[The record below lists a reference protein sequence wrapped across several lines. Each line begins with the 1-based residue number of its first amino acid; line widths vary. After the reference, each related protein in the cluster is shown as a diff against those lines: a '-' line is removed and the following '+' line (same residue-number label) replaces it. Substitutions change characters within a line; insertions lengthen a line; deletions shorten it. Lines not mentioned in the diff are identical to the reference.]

1 MIKYFIKNP
10 VFYFLLVIL
19 IIPVKSNAQGLFF
32 STRVKTEYQYTDYL
46 EYKYPDPIYFEYPDV
61 QYTQLSPYISDF
73 PEHRFL
79 VRVIQNFD
87 YRTALT
93 LRYQYSDL
101 DIGSRQNMYG
111 MIFNRN
117 LTDEFGIT
125 VGSQFTDVKG
135 ELSGWSYDLGCRY
148 NFAGFT
154 MINPS
159 FSYYNNKDISSEGNK
174 SSAYSFSMLIRQT
187 LNEVTAL
194 QLKYLYFHSKGDIS
208 TFDSNTLVL
217 WFSRYFYTETALHL
231 SLRYHWNSE
240 DIKSYAPGLEI
251 VQYLNW
257 ASTLRLMYRYY
268 RNGSGF
274 ENSTAAET
282 DSFTSHSIS
291 AVIEYLVK
299 KNLTLS
305 AKYRFYTSNSDIKM
319 NTYLLG
325 LERLF

>member
-1 MIKYFIKNP
+1 MSK
-10 VFYFLLVIL
+10 FYSNSRISYLILLMLIL
-19 IIPVKSNAQGLFF
+19 PCETKAQGLFF
-32 STRVKTEYQYTDYL
+32 STRIKTEYQYTDYL

-79 VRVIQNFD
+79 FRIIQNFD

-101 DIGSRQNMYG
+101 DEDSRQNMYG
-111 MIFNRN
+111 FIFNRN
-117 LTDEFGIT
+117 ITDEFGIT
-125 VGSQFTDVKG
+125 VGSQYTDVKG
-135 ELSGWSYDLGCRY
+135 ELSGWSYDLGCKY

-174 SSAYSFSMLIRQT
+174 SSAYSVSLLIRQT
-187 LNEVTAL
+187 INDVTAL
-194 QLKYLYFHSKGDIS
+194 QLKYLYFRSKGDIAK
-208 TFDSNTLVL
+208 FDSNTLVL
-217 WFSRYFYTETALHL
+217 WYSRYFYTETALHL
-231 SLRYHWNSE
+231 SFRYHWNSHN
-240 DIKSYAPGLEI
+240 IKSYAPGLEI

-268 RNGSGF
+268 SNRSGL
-274 ENSTAAET
+274 EEGLQDNV
-282 DSFTSHSIS
+282 DSFSSHTIS
-291 AVIEYLVK
+291 AVLEYLVIK
-299 KNLTLS
+299 DLTLS
-305 AKYRFYTSNSDIKM
+305 AKYRFYISNRNIKM
-319 NTYLLG
+319 STYLLG